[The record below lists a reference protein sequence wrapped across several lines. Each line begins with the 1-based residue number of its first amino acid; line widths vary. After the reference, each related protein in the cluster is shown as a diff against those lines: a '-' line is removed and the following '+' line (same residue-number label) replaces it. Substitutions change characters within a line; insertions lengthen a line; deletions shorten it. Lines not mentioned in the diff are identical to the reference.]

1 MKTKSK
7 TKTERNIFIA
17 FILNLS
23 FAIFEI
29 IGGIFTNSISILSDA
44 LHDIGDALSLGLSA
58 FLEKKSKKDPNSIYT
73 FGYLRF
79 SVLGAFLTSS
89 ILVIGSIVILYSAI
103 PKLFKPEVVNYDGMI
118 IFAIIGIIVNGIAS
132 AKTSHGHT
140 LNEKAVNLHM
150 FEDVLSWGAVLI
162 GSIVIKYTNLYIID
176 PIMSIAIAFY
186 ILFHVIKN
194 FKEVAYLFLV
204 KSPKGYNEKELK
216 HSLESISNVKDVH
229 HIHAWSLDEA
239 NTYITLHVAL
249 DKELNSTELI
259 NLKHEIKEHI
269 YHKGNFNHITIEFD
283 FFEECCNERNCKI
296 VQPEHTHH
304 HHHNCHNHSH

>member
-7 TKTERNIFIA
+7 TKTEKNIFIA

-29 IGGIFTNSISILSDA
+29 IGSIFTNSISILSDA
-44 LHDIGDALSLGLSA
+44 LHDIGDALSLGLAA
-58 FLEKKSKKDPNSIYT
+58 FLEKKSKKEPNSIYT

-89 ILVIGSIVILYSAI
+89 ILVIGSIVILYTAI
-103 PKLFKPEVVNYDGMI
+103 PKLFNPEIVNYDGMI
-118 IFAIIGIIVNGIAS
+118 VFAIVGIIVNALAS

-162 GSIVIKYTNLYIID
+162 GSIVIKYTGLYIID

-194 FKEVAYLFLV
+194 FKEVADLFLV
-204 KSPKGYNEKELK
+204 KSPKEHDENELK
-216 HSLESISNVKDVH
+216 QELLKIANIQDIH

-249 DKELNSTELI
+249 DKELNSKEMI
-259 NLKHEIKEHI
+259 NLKREIKEYI

-283 FFEECCNERNCKI
+283 FFEECCNERNCKVI
-296 VQPEHTHH
+296 QTENSHH

>member
-7 TKTERNIFIA
+7 TKTEKNIFIA
-17 FILNLS
+17 FILNIA

-29 IGGIFTNSISILSDA
+29 IGGVLTNSISILSDA
-44 LHDIGDALSLGLSA
+44 LHDIGDSLSLGLSA

-89 ILVIGSIVILYSAI
+89 ILVIGSIVILYTAI
-103 PKLFKPEVVNYDGMI
+103 PNLFKPEVVNYDGMI
-118 IFAIIGIIVNGIAS
+118 IFAIVGIIVNAVAS

-162 GSIVIKYTNLYIID
+162 GSILIKYTGFYIID

-194 FKEVAYLFLV
+194 FKEVADLFLV
-204 KSPKGYNEKELK
+204 KSPKGYNENELK
-216 HSLESISNVKDVH
+216 QELSLIPNIKDIH
-229 HIHAWSLDEA
+229 HIHAWSLDES
-239 NTYITLHVAL
+239 NTYITLHVSL
-249 DKELNSTELI
+249 DKDLNSEELI
-259 NLKHEIKEHI
+259 NLKREIKEHI
-269 YHKGNFNHITIEFD
+269 YHRGDFNHITVEFD
-283 FFEECCNERNCKI
+283 FFNECCNDLNCKVI
-296 VQPEHTHH
+296 KPENSHH
-304 HHHNCHNHSH
+304 HHHCHNHSH

>member
-1 MKTKSK
+1 MK
-7 TKTERNIFIA
+7 TKTEKNIFIA

-29 IGGIFTNSISILSDA
+29 IGGILTNSISILSDA
-44 LHDIGDALSLGLSA
+44 LHDIGDSLSLGLSA
-58 FLEKKSKKDPNSIYT
+58 FLEKKSKKSPNSIYT

-89 ILVIGSIVILYSAI
+89 ILVIGSIVILYTAI

-118 IFAIIGIIVNGIAS
+118 IFAIVGIIVNGIAS

-150 FEDVLSWGAVLI
+150 FEDVLSWGAVLT
-162 GSIVIKYTNLYIID
+162 GSIVIKYTNWYIID

-194 FKEVAYLFLV
+194 FKEIANLFLV
-204 KSPKGYNEKELK
+204 KSPEDYDENKLK
-216 HSLESISNVKDVH
+216 QDLLKIPNVKDVH
-229 HIHAWSLDEA
+229 HIHAWSLNEA
-239 NTYITLHVAL
+239 NTYVTLHIAL
-249 DKELNSTELI
+249 DKDLNSTELI
-259 NLKHEIKEHI
+259 SLKHEIKTVIKHSA
-269 YHKGNFNHITIEFD
+269 NFHHITVEFD
-283 FFEECCNERNCKI
+283 YIGECCNEQECKPI
-296 VQPEHTHH
+296 NTNSHNK
-304 HHHNCHNHSH
+304 HHHNHAH